1 VGKIFGLASV
11 KEKTLREKGDGWGG
25 PVSSVPHS
33 ERKGSLPLDIH
44 PWILVWKTSIKG
56 ASMGTTKT
64 ILLVEDNRAL
74 RALVRKSLESNG
86 YNVLSAEDSVNANE
100 QTKRRWGIV
109 DLILADINL
118 PGLTG
123 GEYADYLKAI
133 NPDLKIIY
141 MSGAPVTD
149 KAVQQHL
156 RNNSAT
162 FLAKPFTLEEMNLA
176 IERALQ

>member
-1 VGKIFGLASV
+1 
-11 KEKTLREKGDGWGG
+11 
-25 PVSSVPHS
+25 
-33 ERKGSLPLDIH
+33 
-44 PWILVWKTSIKG
+44 
-56 ASMGTTKT
+56 MGTTKT
-64 ILLVEDNRAL
+64 ILLVEDDRAL
-74 RALVRKSLESNG
+74 RSMVTKSLESNG
-86 YNVLSAEDSVNANE
+86 YKVISAEDSVNAND

-109 DLILADINL
+109 DLILSDINL

-156 RNNSAT
+156 HDQSAT
-162 FLAKPFTLEEMNLA
+162 FLAKPFSLEEMNQA
-176 IERALQ
+176 IRTALG

>member
-1 VGKIFGLASV
+1 
-11 KEKTLREKGDGWGG
+11 
-25 PVSSVPHS
+25 
-33 ERKGSLPLDIH
+33 
-44 PWILVWKTSIKG
+44 
-56 ASMGTTKT
+56 MGTTKT
-64 ILLVEDNRAL
+64 ILLVEDDPAL
-74 RALVRKSLESNG
+74 RSMVKKSLESNG
-86 YNVLSAEDSVNANE
+86 YNVFSAEDSVNANE
-100 QTKRRWGIV
+100 QTKRRWGII

-156 RNNSAT
+156 
-162 FLAKPFTLEEMNLA
+162 
-176 IERALQ
+176 